1 MIQAA
6 ALSDLSEIKKLTE
19 SCAVA
24 MQEKGIFQW
33 NENYPSLEKLEQD
46 IIREELYVLKLESR
60 ISGIIVLTP
69 VMDEEYVPIEWL
81 TSSGNNLYIHR
92 LAVHPSAWGMGYG
105 QQLMDFAEDHARR
118 NGFDSVRLDTFSQNK
133 RNQKF
138 YEPRGYQ
145 RLRDIYFP
153 KQSEHPF
160 HCYEKVLD

>member
-1 MIQAA
+1 MIQPA
-6 ALSDLSEIKKLTE
+6 ALSDLPKIKRLTE

-46 IIREELYVLKLESR
+46 IIREELYILKQEAAIL
-60 ISGIIVLTP
+60 GIIVLTP
-69 VMDEEYVPIEWL
+69 IMDEEYVPIEWL

-92 LAVHPSAWGMGYG
+92 LAVHPSASGRGYG
-105 QQLMDFAEDHARR
+105 QQLMDFAEEYARR
-118 NGFDSVRLDTFSQNK
+118 KGFDSVRLDTFSQNQ
-133 RNQKF
+133 RNQRF
-138 YEPRGYQ
+138 YEARGYQ
-145 RLRDIYFP
+145 RLGDIYFP

>member
-6 ALSDLSEIKKLTE
+6 ALSDLSEIKLLTE

-46 IIREELYVLKLESR
+46 IIQEELYVLKLESR

-92 LAVHPSAWGMGYG
+92 LAVHPSAWGRGYG
-105 QQLMDFAEDHARR
+105 QQLMDFAEDYARR
-118 NGFDSVRLDTFSQNK
+118 KGFDSVRLDTFSQNK

-138 YEPRGYQ
+138 YETRGYQ
-145 RLRDIYFP
+145 RLGDIYFP